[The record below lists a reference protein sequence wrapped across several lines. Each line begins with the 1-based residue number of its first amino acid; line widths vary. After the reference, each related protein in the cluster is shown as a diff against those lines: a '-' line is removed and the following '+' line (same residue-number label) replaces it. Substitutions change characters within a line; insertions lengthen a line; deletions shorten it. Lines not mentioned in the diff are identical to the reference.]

1 MALFNFDFGKKLLN
15 VFSKDKLTDDSWNQI
30 YETLIQADLGP
41 ATTELIITKL
51 KKHNEIK
58 NITEVEQAKDVLSKI
73 LIEILEIDAK
83 PAGLNITQDGLSVF
97 LIVGV
102 NGSGKTTSVGKLAQM
117 FSLTKKRVVLAA
129 ADTFR
134 AAAANQLATWATRSG
149 VELVQG
155 EENAEPASVAFT
167 AVKKALAEK
176 ADILLVDTA
185 GRLHTKSTLMDE
197 LEKIKRVIE
206 KQNPVNEV
214 LLVIDATTGQ
224 NGLVQAK
231 IFTEAVAVTGVIL
244 TKLDGSAKGGI
255 VVAIAN
261 ELGVPVKFVGF
272 GETIADLKPFKASEF
287 ARDLLN

>member
-134 AAAANQLATWATRSG
+134 AAAANQLATWAARAG

>member
-15 VFSKDKLTDDSWNQI
+15 VFSKDKLTDESWNQI

-73 LIEILEIDAK
+73 LIEILETDAK
-83 PAGLNITQDGLSVF
+83 PASLNITQDGLSVF

-102 NGSGKTTSVGKLAQM
+102 NGTGKTTSVGKLAQM
-117 FSLTKKRVVLAA
+117 FSLTKKRVVMAA

-134 AAAANQLATWATRSG
+134 AAAANQLATWAARAG
-149 VELVQG
+149 AELVQG

-167 AVKKALAEK
+167 AVKKALAEN

-224 NGLVQAK
+224 NGLAQAK

>member
-15 VFSKDKLTDDSWNQI
+15 VFSKDKLTDESWNQI

-73 LIEILEIDAK
+73 LIEILETDAK
-83 PAGLNITQDGLSVF
+83 PASLNITQDGLSVF

-102 NGSGKTTSVGKLAQM
+102 NGTGKTTSVGKLAQM
-117 FSLTKKRVVLAA
+117 FSLTKKRVVMAA

-134 AAAANQLATWATRSG
+134 AAAANQLATWAARAG
-149 VELVQG
+149 AELVQG

-167 AVKKALAEK
+167 AVKKALAEN

>member
-15 VFSKDKLTDDSWNQI
+15 VISKDKLTDESWNQI

-73 LIEILEIDAK
+73 LIEILETDAK
-83 PAGLNITQDGLSVF
+83 PASLNITQDGLSVF

-102 NGSGKTTSVGKLAQM
+102 NGTGKTTSVGKLAQM

-134 AAAANQLATWATRSG
+134 AAAANQLATWAARAG
-149 VELVQG
+149 AELVQG

-167 AVKKALAEK
+167 AVKKALAEN

>member
-102 NGSGKTTSVGKLAQM
+102 NGTGKTTSVGKLAQM

-149 VELVQG
+149 AELVQG

>member
-1 MALFNFDFGKKLLN
+1 VALFNFDFGKKLLN

-102 NGSGKTTSVGKLAQM
+102 NGTGKTTSVGKLAQM

>member
-15 VFSKDKLTDDSWNQI
+15 VFSKDKLTDESWNQI

-41 ATTELIITKL
+41 ATTELIIAKL

-73 LIEILEIDAK
+73 LIEILETDAK
-83 PAGLNITQDGLSVF
+83 PASLNITQDGLSVF

-102 NGSGKTTSVGKLAQM
+102 NGTGKTTSVGKLAQM

-134 AAAANQLATWATRSG
+134 AAAANQLATWAARAG
-149 VELVQG
+149 AELVQG

-167 AVKKALAEK
+167 AVKKALAEN

>member
-1 MALFNFDFGKKLLN
+1 VALFNFDFGKKLLN

>member
-15 VFSKDKLTDDSWNQI
+15 VFSKDKLTDESWNQI

-73 LIEILEIDAK
+73 LIEILETDAK
-83 PAGLNITQDGLSVF
+83 SASLNITQDGLSVF

-102 NGSGKTTSVGKLAQM
+102 NGTGKTTSVGKLAQM
-117 FSLTKKRVVLAA
+117 FSLTKKRVVMAA

-134 AAAANQLATWATRSG
+134 AAAANQLATWAARAG
-149 VELVQG
+149 AELVQG

-167 AVKKALAEK
+167 AVKKALAEN

>member
-41 ATTELIITKL
+41 ATTELIIAKL

-73 LIEILEIDAK
+73 LIEILETDAK
-83 PAGLNITQDGLSVF
+83 PASLNITQDGLSVF

-102 NGSGKTTSVGKLAQM
+102 NGTGKTTSVGKLAQM

-134 AAAANQLATWATRSG
+134 AAAANQLATWAARAG
-149 VELVQG
+149 AELVQG

-167 AVKKALAEK
+167 AVKKALAEN

-197 LEKIKRVIE
+197 LEKIKE
-206 KQNPVNEV
+206 QV
-214 LLVIDATTGQ
+214 LNVL
-224 NGLVQAK
+224 
-231 IFTEAVAVTGVIL
+231 
-244 TKLDGSAKGGI
+244 
-255 VVAIAN
+255 
-261 ELGVPVKFVGF
+261 
-272 GETIADLKPFKASEF
+272 
-287 ARDLLN
+287 

>member
-15 VFSKDKLTDDSWNQI
+15 VFSKDKLTDESWNQI

-73 LIEILEIDAK
+73 LIEILETDAK
-83 PAGLNITQDGLSVF
+83 PASLNITQDGLSVF

-102 NGSGKTTSVGKLAQM
+102 NGTGKTTSVGKLAQM

-134 AAAANQLATWATRSG
+134 AAAANQLATWAARAG
-149 VELVQG
+149 AELVQG

-167 AVKKALAEK
+167 AVKKALAEN

-224 NGLVQAK
+224 NGLAQAK

>member
-15 VFSKDKLTDDSWNQI
+15 VFSKDKLTDESWNQI

-51 KKHNEIK
+51 KKRNEIK

-73 LIEILEIDAK
+73 LIEILETDAK
-83 PAGLNITQDGLSVF
+83 PASLNITQDGLSVF

-102 NGSGKTTSVGKLAQM
+102 NGTGKTTSVGKLAQM
-117 FSLTKKRVVLAA
+117 FSLTKKRVVMAA

-134 AAAANQLATWATRSG
+134 AAAANQLATWAARAG
-149 VELVQG
+149 AELVQG

-167 AVKKALAEK
+167 AVKKALAEN